1 MMELAILNLKTL
13 EVAGVSDSGASSNH
27 FWSPDSQ
34 SIGFRSL
41 DGGLRTVDIAGGTPR
56 ALQTGDLELTGGA
69 SWGVN
74 NTIVFSSRDGIFRT
88 DRSGGNPQQVTR
100 INKSQKEESHLWPR
114 FLPDGH
120 RFLYTVTTSDGS
132 SSVYVGSLDGS
143 EPSYVI
149 EGDAAIYLAG
159 HLLYVRDRQ
168 LFVQACDESNL
179 KLTGE
184 PVLVVNGIFPSEF
197 RGPAFSATASGL
209 VVFDV
214 SGVRAGVRHVEYDR
228 SGNELR
234 TLGEPGR
241 YSNPVLSPDQSLLLF
256 NCDSESGVLWASIFA
271 FQLDKGTMSRFTF
284 GDGESD
290 PVWSPDGSQVAY
302 CTNRPGQYGL
312 HTMDATP
319 GSKDEL
325 LLESDVSV
333 YPNDWSPD
341 GQFLIYTRVD
351 PKTDRDL
358 WLLSLPDKKASLW
371 LKTQGIDDMAMFS
384 PDGRWIAYA
393 SQTDT
398 GHSEVYIK
406 PHNGSGGMWQVST
419 GGGRQPH
426 WRGDGKELFFASAEG
441 TALLSVPIASDQSL
455 EVGTP
460 RKLFDVSLPEMSRSQ
475 WVVTKDGQRF
485 IVETRKDENVNR
497 LSVITN
503 WRALVR

>member
-1 MMELAILNLKTL
+1 M
-13 EVAGVSDSGASSNH
+13 G
-27 FWSPDSQ
+27 
-34 SIGFRSL
+34 
-41 DGGLRTVDIAGGTPR
+41 
-56 ALQTGDLELTGGA
+56 
-69 SWGVN
+69 
-74 NTIVFSSRDGIFRT
+74 
-88 DRSGGNPQQVTR
+88 
-100 INKSQKEESHLWPR
+100 
-114 FLPDGH
+114 
-120 RFLYTVTTSDGS
+120 
-132 SSVYVGSLDGS
+132 
-143 EPSYVI
+143 
-149 EGDAAIYLAG
+149 
-159 HLLYVRDRQ
+159 
-168 LFVQACDESNL
+168 
-179 KLTGE
+179 
-184 PVLVVNGIFPSEF
+184 
-197 RGPAFSATASGL
+197 
-209 VVFDV
+209 
-214 SGVRAGVRHVEYDR
+214 
-228 SGNELR
+228 
-234 TLGEPGR
+234 
-241 YSNPVLSPDQSLLLF
+241 
-256 NCDSESGVLWASIFA
+256 
-271 FQLDKGTMSRFTF
+271 
-284 GDGESD
+284 
-290 PVWSPDGSQVAY
+290 
-302 CTNRPGQYGL
+302 
-312 HTMDATP
+312 ATP

-441 TALLSVPIASDQSL
+441 TALLSVPITSGQSL